1 MRSWGIGAGALL
13 AIGLLSGCG
22 PKYGMRVPSEMVAR
36 LPYETRIE
44 LLEAENQ
51 LAVAV
56 DKVDEAE
63 NEIDRTRAGIRRAK
77 RQADAADD
85 QIDDAKDAT
94 SKEVARLAKDEAES
108 RIEYL
113 RARQG
118 LNDHRRESAELALRC
133 AHARFEVARLQAA
146 TKAKVE
152 GAHELDAKDFDGQVK
167 DCEKELAELRGEEK
181 PAQTELQTA
190 QASWEKRK
198 EALAQKTFAARA
210 SPYVE

>member
-1 MRSWGIGAGALL
+1 MRKWAFGVGALVAL
-13 AIGLLSGCG
+13 GLLGCG
-22 PKYGMRVPSEMVAR
+22 PRYGKRVPSEMVTK

-44 LLEAENQ
+44 LLEAENL

-63 NEIDRTRAGIRRAK
+63 NELVRTRAAIRRAK
-77 RQADAADD
+77 KQHDAADD
-85 QIDDAKDAT
+85 ELDDAKDAR
-94 SKEVARLAKDEAES
+94 SREVAQLALAETEA

-113 RARQG
+113 RARQE
-118 LNDHRRESAELALRC
+118 LNDQEQDLAELSLRC

-146 TKAKVE
+146 KKAKVE
-152 GAHELDAKDFDGQVK
+152 DAQEIDPKDFDEQVK
-167 DCEKELAELRGEEK
+167 SCDAEVKSERAEEK
-181 PAQTELQTA
+181 PAQDRVEA
-190 QASWEKRK
+190 VQATWEKSK